1 MPEIKGPKKEK
12 KAVEIE
18 ADSNAIVS
26 AYSEQGKL
34 RQEKAARNDRLFR
47 ILAVTMVLLM
57 IGGAV
62 LFIVMNSIYH
72 FF

>member
-12 KAVEIE
+12 KPVERVRDPSE
-18 ADSNAIVS
+18 VVS
-26 AYSEQGKL
+26 AYSEEGKL
-34 RQEKAARNDRLFR
+34 RQEKASRNDRLFR

>member
-12 KAVEIE
+12 KPADLE
-18 ADSNAIVS
+18 ANPNEVVS